1 VTDKHEQL
9 IQAITKDDA
18 HRVKLLLFEDPNLVR
33 ARDTEGRT
41 PILLSLFFG
50 NEELAHVIR
59 EKTPDPDLF
68 EAAALGDTDLLK
80 QHLARDSKL
89 ANAVAQDGFGVLGL
103 ASFFGR
109 IEAVGALLAAGADPN
124 TPSANDFKVRPI
136 HSAAANRSV
145 ETSLPLCTTLL
156 EGGADPNVAQAGGWT
171 PLHQAATHGR
181 MPVVEILLTHGAK
194 VDTKS
199 DDDRTAAEMAKVKG
213 HTEIQTL
220 LEKAGE

>member
-1 VTDKHEQL
+1 MTDKHQQL

-18 HRVKLLLFEDPNLVR
+18 HRVKLLLHEEPNLVR

-41 PILLSLFFG
+41 PILLCLYLG
-50 NEELAHVIR
+50 YEALADVIR
-59 EKTPDPDLF
+59 EKTPTPDLF

-80 QHLARDSKL
+80 QQLARDAEL
-89 ANAVAQDGFGVLGL
+89 ANAVALDGFSVLGL

-109 IEAVGALLAAGADPN
+109 IEAVGTLLTAGADPN

-136 HSAAANRSV
+136 HSAAANRSA
-145 ETSLPLCTTLL
+145 ETSLPLCKTLL

-181 MPVVEILLTHGAK
+181 MAVVELLLAHGAK
-194 VDTKS
+194 VETES
-199 DDDRTAAEMAKVKG
+199 DDNRTAADMAKVKG
-213 HTEIQTL
+213 HSEIQAL
-220 LEKAGE
+220 LEKAGK

>member
-1 VTDKHEQL
+1 VTDKHQQL
-9 IQAITKDDA
+9 IQAIIKDDA
-18 HRVKLLLFEDPNLVR
+18 HRVKLLLHEDPTLVR

-41 PILLSLFFG
+41 PILLALYFG
-50 NEELAHVIR
+50 HEALAHVIR

-68 EAAALGDTDLLK
+68 EAVALGDTELLK
-80 QHLARDSKL
+80 GHLAKDAGM

-109 IEAVGALLAAGADPN
+109 IEAAALLMEAGADPN

-136 HSAAANRSV
+136 HSAAANRSA
-145 ETSLPLCTTLL
+145 ETSLPLCKILL

-181 MPVVEILLTHGAK
+181 MKIVQLLLEHGAK
-194 VDTKS
+194 VDIKS
-199 DDDRTAAEMAKVKG
+199 DDDRTAADMAKVKE
-213 HTEIQTL
+213 HAEIQAL
-220 LEKAGE
+220 LEKAAG